1 MHKSKIFFFDARPIL
16 QRKMLVNKWD
26 SFLPWKK
33 NEIFYVEH
41 YSRYLATCVFWA
53 KFYHSIFMKYLI
65 SNLIYLYAVKKNY
78 PKTYLNVEY
87 AYGNIREQ
95 VVWHLWSFTFLS
107 VTNFLDS
114 LSRTVGVP
122 YHLYAE
128 LVRSKSSSI

>member
-1 MHKSKIFFFDARPIL
+1 MLRFDEKS
-16 QRKMLVNKWD
+16 
-26 SFLPWKK
+26 
-33 NEIFYVEH
+33 
-41 YSRYLATCVFWA
+41 T
-53 KFYHSIFMKYLI
+53 
-65 SNLIYLYAVKKNY
+65 SNLSICSKKNY
-78 PKTYLNVEY
+78 PKTYMNVEY

>member
-1 MHKSKIFFFDARPIL
+1 
-16 QRKMLVNKWD
+16 
-26 SFLPWKK
+26 
-33 NEIFYVEH
+33 
-41 YSRYLATCVFWA
+41 
-53 KFYHSIFMKYLI
+53 MKYLI
-65 SNLIYLYAVKKNY
+65 SNLIYLYAVKKNC
-78 PKTYLNVEY
+78 PKTYMNVEY

>member
-1 MHKSKIFFFDARPIL
+1 M
-16 QRKMLVNKWD
+16 
-26 SFLPWKK
+26 
-33 NEIFYVEH
+33 
-41 YSRYLATCVFWA
+41 
-53 KFYHSIFMKYLI
+53 
-65 SNLIYLYAVKKNY
+65 
-78 PKTYLNVEY
+78 NVEY
-87 AYGNIREQ
+87 AYGNIGEQ